1 MAKKTIPSFTKVAIK
16 STTKTKPIPK
26 PMKPMKPMKKGC

>member
-16 STTKTKPIPK
+16 STTKTKPMS
-26 PMKPMKPMKKGC
+26 MKPTKTMKKGC